1 MQLYSDVTRLPIST
15 IDTDQGPA
23 LGSAI
28 HAAVAAGEYP
38 NVNAAAEAMGKVNKH
53 VYTPDEERA
62 LQYDKLYREYV
73 ELHDYFGRGT
83 NNVMKRLKQMK
94 REG

>member
-28 HAAVAAGEYP
+28 HAAVASGIYA
-38 NVNAAAEAMGKVNKH
+38 NVNEAANAMGKVKKH
-53 VYTPDEERA
+53 VYLPNEERSQ
-62 LQYDKLYREYV
+62 QYDLLYREYV
-73 ELHDYFGRGT
+73 ELHDYFGRGA
-83 NNVMKRLKQMK
+83 NNVMKRLKQIK